1 MPANMRQEIIERTDG
16 NPLFVEEMTRAVL
29 EAESLGAA
37 ERAGYALSDVDLP
50 TQYNDLERTR
60 EVINDFERAL
70 GMTYEWQNHRDQISE
85 GLAKSINNGNAIPR
99 EDYIDALKRVEACRR
114 LLTGLFADVDVL
126 LAPTVPGEA
135 PLGLQYTGDHCFQS
149 IWTQLRTPA
158 ITLPTHAGPNGM
170 PVGIQL
176 IAPCYA
182 DDRLLAVAQLMFRI
196 LGRGPVIKL

>member
-1 MPANMRQEIIERTDG
+1 
-16 NPLFVEEMTRAVL
+16 
-29 EAESLGAA
+29 
-37 ERAGYALSDVDLP
+37 
-50 TQYNDLERTR
+50 
-60 EVINDFERAL
+60 
-70 GMTYEWQNHRDQISE
+70 MTYEWQNHRDQISE

-135 PLGLQYTGDHCFQS
+135 PLGLQYTGDHRFQS

-176 IAPCYA
+176 IAPCYT